1 MANLKELYQKI
12 TSRYYSAEEV
22 LEFIELAAK
31 AINPNKKYDPTY
43 TIAAIQNGFGDS
55 ILSMVIE
62 SVEKNPD
69 KVGFQVT
76 KLWSKPNPLQ
86 IGDGR
91 TLLKIT
97 IYDK

>member
-12 TSRYYSAEEV
+12 TSRYYSAEDV
-22 LEFIELAAK
+22 LEFVELAAK
-31 AINPNKKYDPTY
+31 VINPDKKYDPTY
-43 TIAAIQNGFGDS
+43 TVAAIQNGFGDS
-55 ILSMVIE
+55 ILSTVVE

-97 IYDK
+97 IYDN